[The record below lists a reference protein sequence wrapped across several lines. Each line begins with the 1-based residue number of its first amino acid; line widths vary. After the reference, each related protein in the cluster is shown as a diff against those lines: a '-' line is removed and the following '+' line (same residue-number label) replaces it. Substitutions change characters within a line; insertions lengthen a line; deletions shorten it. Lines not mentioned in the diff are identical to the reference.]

1 MSRINRGEFL
11 RSSLKVGALAI
22 ISQAAPLTKAM
33 GSESDWSSSIDE
45 ELLERT
51 CVANDSYVGDLLK
64 SGKPGSGRK
73 LGHDFSCLAAAYTY
87 SGSKYHHDATVISL
101 LDKNLDVLMEDQ
113 AEDGTLNFGN
123 LESPPDTGF
132 LIELFMAG
140 AILLLKDNS
149 PAVAE
154 LNNKAKKFILKA
166 GDALTV
172 GGVHTPNHRFVICAA
187 LSRINAI
194 YPNKKY
200 ITRIEDWLG
209 EGIYNDSDGHFPE
222 RSRNYDQVEVNSLI
236 TIARLLN
243 RPEFLEPV
251 RKNLDMTYYYMEPNG
266 DLVVNDSRRQ
276 DQWSGKRMTAF
287 YNHYRFMAN
296 KDRSGRYAAIA
307 KLIEAMEDF
316 ENDVIR
322 RDFYQFL
329 EEPLLQ
335 QQLPAPAAAS
345 INFEKL
351 FTSSSL
357 LRIRR
362 DKITSTLF
370 GGCDLPIIVASGRSS
385 SPNFFSYRKGNAI
398 LKYMRLS
405 SAFFSTGYFY
415 SNGLK
420 KNGNEYTLYR
430 KLDVPYYQPLARNLR
445 NAKGDYKLSPSI
457 DDRFWNKMDFSKRP
471 VSNVKS
477 LVTKISL
484 TEKNGANELIFD
496 ISGSKDV
503 LVTVELCFKEG
514 GKLSGVT
521 ATDIGNNFLENG
533 IGSYEFGGDTIHFG
547 PGANAHKN
555 VSGLE
560 GERYSYQF
568 GSLRTEGMHVFIT
581 GKTPFTHRLTLG

>member
-1 MSRINRGEFL
+1 MSRINRSEFL

-22 ISQAAPLTKAM
+22 ISQAAPITKAL
-33 GSESDWSSSIDE
+33 GNESDWSSSIDE
-45 ELLERT
+45 ELVKRISA
-51 CVANDSYVGDLLK
+51 ANDSYVEDLLR

-87 SGSKYHHDATVISL
+87 VGSRYHQDALLISL
-101 LDKNLDVLMEDQ
+101 LDKNLDILIEDQ

-132 LIELFMAG
+132 LIELFAAG
-140 AILLLKDNS
+140 AFLLLKDNS

-187 LSRINAI
+187 LSRINTL

-200 ITRIEDWLG
+200 INRIDDWLG
-209 EGIYNDSDGHFPE
+209 EGIYNDADGHFPE
-222 RSRNYDQVEVNSLI
+222 RSRNYDQVEDNSLI

-243 RPEFLEPV
+243 RPALLGPV
-251 RKNLDMTYYYMEPNG
+251 RKNLEMTYYYMEPNG

-287 YNHYRFMAN
+287 YNHYRYMAN
-296 KDRSGRYAAIA
+296 RDRNGRYAAIA
-307 KLIEAMEDF
+307 KLIEAMDDF
-316 ENDVIR
+316 ENDVVKR
-322 RDFYQFL
+322 EFYNFL
-329 EEPLLQ
+329 EAPLLQ
-335 QQLPAPAAAS
+335 QQLPVPTAPPVS
-345 INFEKL
+345 FEKL

-362 DKITSTLF
+362 DKISSTLF
-370 GGCDLPIIVASGRSS
+370 GGNDLPIVIASGRSS

-415 SNGLK
+415 SEGLK
-420 KNGNEYTLYR
+420 KSGISYTLYR
-430 KLDVPYYQPLARNLR
+430 KLDVPYYQPLPKNLR
-445 NAKGDYKLSPSI
+445 NVKGDYKLSPSI
-457 DDRFWNKMDFSKRP
+457 DSRFWNKMDFSKRP

-477 LVTKISL
+477 LVTKITL
-484 TEKNGANELIFD
+484 LEHNGVVELIFQV
-496 ISGSKDV
+496 SGSKDV
-503 LVTVELCFKEG
+503 LVTIEMCFKEG
-514 GKLSGVT
+514 GKLTGV
-521 ATDIGNNFLENG
+521 AAADNDNNFLESG
-533 IGSYEFGGDTIHFG
+533 MATYEFGGDTIQFG
-547 PGANAHKN
+547 VGANAHKN
-555 VSGLE
+555 IAGLE

-581 GKTPFTHRLTLG
+581 GKTPFTHQLIFY

>member
-1 MSRINRGEFL
+1 MSRINRSEFL

-22 ISQAAPLTKAM
+22 ISQAAPITTAL
-33 GSESDWSSSIDE
+33 GNESDWSSSIDE
-45 ELLERT
+45 ELVKRISA
-51 CVANDSYVGDLLK
+51 ANDSYVGDLLR

-87 SGSKYHHDATVISL
+87 AGSRYHQDALLISL
-101 LDKNLDVLMEDQ
+101 LDKNLDILIEDQ

-132 LIELFMAG
+132 LIELFTAG
-140 AILLLKDNS
+140 AFLLLKDNS

-187 LSRINAI
+187 LSRINAL

-200 ITRIEDWLG
+200 INRIDDWLG
-209 EGIYNDSDGHFPE
+209 EGVYNDADGHFPE
-222 RSRNYDQVEVNSLI
+222 RSRNYDQVEDNSLI

-243 RPEFLEPV
+243 RPALLEPV
-251 RKNLDMTYYYMEPNG
+251 RKNLEMTYYYMEPNG

-287 YNHYRFMAN
+287 YNHYRYMAN
-296 KDRSGRYAAIA
+296 RDRNGRYAGIA
-307 KLIEAMEDF
+307 KLIEAMDDF
-316 ENDVIR
+316 ENDVVKR
-322 RDFYQFL
+322 EFYNFL
-329 EEPLLQ
+329 EAPLLQ
-335 QQLPAPAAAS
+335 QQLPLPTAPPVS
-345 INFEKL
+345 FEKL

-362 DKITSTLF
+362 DKISSTLF
-370 GGCDLPIIVASGRSS
+370 GGNDLPIVIASGRSS

-398 LKYMRLS
+398 LEYMRLS

-415 SNGLK
+415 SEGLTK
-420 KNGNEYTLYR
+420 SGIAYTLHR
-430 KLDVPYYQPLARNLR
+430 KLDVPYYQPFPKNLR
-445 NAKGDYKLSPSI
+445 NVKGDYKLSPSI
-457 DDRFWNKMDFSKRP
+457 DNRFWNKMDFSKRP

-477 LVTKISL
+477 LVTKITL
-484 TEKNGANELIFD
+484 LEHNGVVELIFKV
-496 ISGSKDV
+496 IGSQDV
-503 LVTVELCFKEG
+503 LVTIELCFKEG
-514 GKLSGVT
+514 GKLTGVT
-521 ATDIGNNFLENG
+521 AADNDNNFLESG
-533 IGSYEFGGDTIHFG
+533 MATYEFGGDTIQFG
-547 PGANAHKN
+547 VGANAHKIIA
-555 VSGLE
+555 GLE

-581 GKTPFTHRLTLG
+581 GKTPFTHQLIFN